1 MPIVSAINSAKSTIE
16 IAIFRFDQREIE
28 RALAHAVSRGV
39 AVHALIAHVNSSGEE
54 SLRKLEMRLL
64 AAGVTVART
73 GGDFARYHY
82 KLLIVDHSEL
92 YLLAF
97 NFTHH
102 DMNRSRSFG
111 LVIDDRKLV
120 QEAIKLFQADVQR
133 QSYEPGVPGF
143 VVSPENARSLL
154 AAFLSGA
161 QTELLIYDPKISDP
175 AMLGLLKDR
184 CEAGLD
190 LKVIGQVSSGG
201 AKLMARKLSNLNLH
215 ARVMIR
221 DRQSAFV
228 GSQSLR
234 EIELDG
240 RREAGIIFED
250 REIVKELT
258 KTFEEDW
265 ELAQPVDDH
274 DAASAAKVA
283 KRIAKA
289 VTKELPPLAP
299 LLEATIK
306 EIAGDRTPVD
316 LDARQVEET
325 VTEAVR
331 EAVKEAVQEAVEQAE
346 QKTLHTAS

>member
-1 MPIVSAINSAKSTIE
+1 MPAGLRQSTAGTLPVDSTVALWSLCPFFAGAAAREPAAITAVSSKNILVFNNRSIRDNMTYCRALVTCKNDARVQLQMRLLQQPGDGVMPIVSAINSAKSTIE

-143 VVSPENARSLL
+143 VVSPE
-154 AAFLSGA
+154 
-161 QTELLIYDPKISDP
+161 
-175 AMLGLLKDR
+175 
-184 CEAGLD
+184 
-190 LKVIGQVSSGG
+190 
-201 AKLMARKLSNLNLH
+201 
-215 ARVMIR
+215 
-221 DRQSAFV
+221 
-228 GSQSLR
+228 
-234 EIELDG
+234 
-240 RREAGIIFED
+240 
-250 REIVKELT
+250 
-258 KTFEEDW
+258 
-265 ELAQPVDDH
+265 
-274 DAASAAKVA
+274 
-283 KRIAKA
+283 
-289 VTKELPPLAP
+289 
-299 LLEATIK
+299 
-306 EIAGDRTPVD
+306 
-316 LDARQVEET
+316 
-325 VTEAVR
+325 
-331 EAVKEAVQEAVEQAE
+331 
-346 QKTLHTAS
+346 